1 VLFIVIKVPS
11 LVILVAPY
19 IFAYTD
25 GTVVVLLLLPVSVLF
40 LQLSVAI
47 ESKKNEQ
54 IKGMF
59 F

>member
-1 VLFIVIKVPS
+1 MLFIVIKVPS